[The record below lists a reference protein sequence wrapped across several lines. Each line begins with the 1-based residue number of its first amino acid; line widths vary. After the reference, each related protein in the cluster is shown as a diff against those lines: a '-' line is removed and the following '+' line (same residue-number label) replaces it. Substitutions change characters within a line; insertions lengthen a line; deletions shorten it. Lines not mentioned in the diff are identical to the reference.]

1 MFKINE
7 YQSNKIILFVKKKEA
22 KMIKQ
27 KSKSIEVSKDEKCNI
42 VFYIKSKVAFIRR
55 KSKKFLKVYFSLPHS
70 WVSIIILVFCFVCFW
85 ISVYYYKDNELM
97 SSIYANIFAGLI
109 TGLVVSLISLIK
121 GISLYITQNKI
132 KWLNEIHKEC
142 IAFIKESKK
151 LYFSKEGDFAS
162 EEEKYD
168 KIYEVLCLGQN
179 VNTSITQGQFNDVY
193 PFNTYEYANKK
204 LKYDAIEHSK
214 INSSLRDK
222 IINIDVSKTTNR
234 EYIELFKE
242 MDDSIYMLNGTII
255 GKIKELE
262 IKNKVINIT

>member
-1 MFKINE
+1 M
-7 YQSNKIILFVKKKEA
+7 
-22 KMIKQ
+22 
-27 KSKSIEVSKDEKCNI
+27 
-42 VFYIKSKVAFIRR
+42 
-55 KSKKFLKVYFSLPHS
+55 YFSLPHS
-70 WVSIIILVFCFVCFW
+70 WVSIIILIFCFVSLW
-85 ISVYYYKDNELM
+85 VSVYYYKDNELM

-142 IAFIKESKK
+142 LVFIKESKK
-151 LYFSKEGDFAS
+151 IYFSKEGDFSS

-168 KIYEVLCLGQN
+168 KIYELLCLGHN

-193 PFNTYEYANKK
+193 PFNTYEFANKK
-204 LKYDAIEHSK
+204 LKYDAIEQSK
-214 INSSLRDK
+214 INSDLRDK

-234 EYIELFKE
+234 EFIDLFKG
-242 MDDSIYMLNGTII
+242 MDHSICMLNGTII